1 MSTAGAGQV
10 QLLSGDRLQACA
22 AAPRVWVGPE
32 PDPLVEEAVHAAGG
46 VSTTPAE
53 AEVVI
58 WLHREPSDLHRYLH
72 SGVSWVQLAVS
83 GVDSWI
89 DDPILTSGPRFTSA
103 RGAYASAV
111 AEHALA
117 LLLVGARSLADAAR
131 SSTWGRLDTRMLSGA
146 SVAVVGA
153 GGIGQELI
161 RYLQPFNCR
170 ILAVN
175 RAGSAVDGA
184 HVTLPVSR
192 LDDVCRLA
200 DYVVLAAPGTQQTRA
215 LIGAVQ
221 LARMSSEAWIVNV
234 GRGTLVDTEALRAA
248 LASGSVRGAALDVTD
263 PEPLPSAHPLWREPR
278 CLITSHSAN
287 PAEAR
292 LAAIARRAA
301 DNLRRYAAGDPLI
314 AEIDVHAGI

>member
-1 MSTAGAGQV
+1 MV
-10 QLLSGDRLQACA
+10 
-22 AAPRVWVGPE
+22 
-32 PDPLVEEAVHAAGG
+32 
-46 VSTTPAE
+46 
-53 AEVVI
+53 

-72 SGVSWVQLAVS
+72 SGVTWVQLSVS

-89 DDPILTSGPRFTSA
+89 DDPVLVSGPRFTST

-117 LLLVGARSLADAAR
+117 LLLVGARSLAVAAR
-131 SSTWGRLDTRMLSGA
+131 NSTWERLDTRMLSGA

-161 RYLQPFNCR
+161 RFLQPFRCR

-175 RAGSAVDGA
+175 RSGTAVDGA
-184 HVTLPVSR
+184 DVTLPVSR
-192 LDDVCRLA
+192 LDDVCRVA

-215 LIGAVQ
+215 MIGAVQ
-221 LARMSSEAWIVNV
+221 LARMSSDAWIVNV
-234 GRGTLVDTEALRAA
+234 GRGTLVDTEALCAA

-263 PEPLPSAHPLWREPR
+263 PEPLPDGHPLWREPR

-287 PAEAR
+287 PADAR

-301 DNLRRYAAGDPLI
+301 DNLRRYAAGEPLI
-314 AEIDVHAGI
+314 AQIDVHAGI